1 MTNRIIIFWTLNLEK
16 FLNSRLFSKSLHLFL
31 LNITVP
37 SNSNTTLKKSYDTVI
52 NYVHVDFKNS
62 PALMRIR
69 VIAMHVVY
77 VLRVFDVN
85 TSPRAFKK
93 S

>member
-37 SNSNTTLKKSYDTVI
+37 SNSNTTLKENYDTVI
-52 NYVHVDFKNS
+52 NYVHVDFKKS

-85 TSPRAFKK
+85 SGPRAFKK

>member
-31 LNITVP
+31 FNNTVP

-52 NYVHVDFKNS
+52 NYVHVDFKKS

-77 VLRVFDVN
+77 ELRVFDVN
-85 TSPRAFKK
+85 SGPRAFKK

>member
-16 FLNSRLFSKSLHLFL
+16 FLNSRMFSKSLHLFL

-37 SNSNTTLKKSYDTVI
+37 SNSNTTLKENYDTVI

-77 VLRVFDVN
+77 ELRVFDVN
-85 TSPRAFKK
+85 FGPRAFKK

>member
-69 VIAMHVVY
+69 VIVMHVVY

-85 TSPRAFKK
+85 SGPRAFKK

>member
-1 MTNRIIIFWTLNLEK
+1 MTYKIIIFWTLNLEK
-16 FLNSRLFSKSLHLFL
+16 FLNSRMFLKSLHVFL

-37 SNSNTTLKKSYDTVI
+37 SNSNTTLKKNYDTVI

-69 VIAMHVVY
+69 VIAMCVVY
-77 VLRVFDVN
+77 ELRVFYVN
-85 TSPRAFKK
+85 SGPRAFKK

>member
-1 MTNRIIIFWTLNLEK
+1 
-16 FLNSRLFSKSLHLFL
+16 
-31 LNITVP
+31 
-37 SNSNTTLKKSYDTVI
+37 
-52 NYVHVDFKNS
+52 
-62 PALMRIR
+62 MRIR

-85 TSPRAFKK
+85 SGPRAFKK